1 MKIKTIA
8 IFALLAAAATTTQ
21 AMGARVLR
29 IVAPTVNVYDA
40 EGKYIGAQDAKPF
53 AAALP
58 MTIET
63 EDKLKGRVS
72 VRYQGRLIFLRKA
85 EIETEGLP
93 STCSS
98 AIVASRAADTRI
110 AALDAGAHAG
120 LATDGVRCLQ
130 GDGKR

>member
-1 MKIKTIA
+1 MKLKTMVIVT
-8 IFALLAAAATTTQ
+8 LLAAAATTTQ
-21 AMGARVLR
+21 AIGARVLH
-29 IVAPTVNVYDA
+29 IVAPMVNVYDA
-40 EGKYIGAQDAKPF
+40 EGKYIGAQDAKLF
-53 AAALP
+53 THALP

-72 VRYQGRLIFLRKA
+72 VRYDGRLIFLRKA

-93 STCSS
+93 STCPS

-110 AALDAGAHAG
+110 AASDAGAHAG